1 MKRKEKQYK
10 AWTSK
15 SKGFLNRQILITTN
29 LFSDRLNKSSFLGPQ
44 PCFNPKAISVLLLI
58 N

>member
-44 PCFNPKAISVLLLI
+44 PCFNQKQSQFYF
-58 N
+58 